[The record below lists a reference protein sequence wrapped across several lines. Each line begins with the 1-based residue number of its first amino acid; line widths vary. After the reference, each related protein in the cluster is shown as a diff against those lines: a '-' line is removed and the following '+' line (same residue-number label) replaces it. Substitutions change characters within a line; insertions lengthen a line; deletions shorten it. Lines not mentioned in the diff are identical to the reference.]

1 MAPAH
6 GRVASSSMEAS
17 LASRPAAGAASQA
30 AGGLVGYRPIEGVH
44 DEMVNAAGMVRP
56 HWRVLHDMLKN
67 CGAPVLRSRQET
79 IARLLLDHGATY
91 NVYQDAKG
99 ASRPWALDV
108 LPVIIAADEWRKVAA
123 ALSQRARLFNLILAD
138 LYGPQRL
145 LADGWIP
152 PAVVFANSGYLRA
165 AHGSSQAAPRFLT
178 SMGTDLLRG
187 SDGAWMVLADRTQAP
202 SGMGYSLE
210 NRIVMSSVM
219 PEEFGACGVQRLAT
233 FFDIEREALRML
245 APSRRGTPSVVMLT
259 PGPWNETYFEHAFKA
274 RYLGFPL
281 VEGGDLTVRGRRV
294 HLKTLDGLGRVDVI
308 VRRVDDVFCD
318 PLEMRAD
325 TTLGVPGLAEA
336 WRSGNVALVNA
347 PGAGVVETPAL
358 HPFLPGLCRHLLGEE
373 LAMRCAPTWWC
384 GQHRELEMVLANP
397 ERWVLKRA
405 FVQGSRQPVFMAE
418 LDAKRRTE
426 MIAQVRSEP
435 HAWVAQ
441 ELLELS
447 TTPVWIGD
455 QAQPRSVV
463 WRTFTVVAG
472 DACHVMPGGL
482 SRVSAD
488 PNRFVITMQSGGIS
502 KDTWVI
508 ADGPVDTFSLLPA
521 PSAVLRPA
529 RPPGGVPSR
538 VADHLYWL
546 GRYAERLEQ
555 MVRVLRATLIRLA
568 GERSDLQEAELHAC
582 ASLLAK
588 LPVIPAPRGTRQ
600 ADVAWLRQTVHAL
613 ATDADHKDGILDLLS
628 RLRFNASA
636 ARERLSDDMWRLFN
650 RLENIASMKPSRTL
664 VVPDVLG
671 MLDSVVL
678 SLGAFAGM
686 AMENMTRG
694 HGWRFLEIGRRVERA
709 LSMLE
714 IAAAGVEVFTENES
728 VLTPLLEIGDS
739 SMTYRRLHF
748 ASPRLEP
755 VLDLLLLNDSNP
767 RSVTFQLQALARHCA
782 PLIQGSTSADGGRE
796 KELADEML
804 SSLSSLNLAGVG
816 AADAAARVLPAFCR
830 NLQER
835 LEELSEILSGHYFS
849 HSASRER

>member
-1 MAPAH
+1 MD
-6 GRVASSSMEAS
+6 ASTV
-17 LASRPAAGAASQA
+17 SRPPAVALQGP
-30 AGGLVGYRPIEGVH
+30 GGLAGYRPIEGVY
-44 DEMVNAAGMVRP
+44 DEMLDADGTVRP
-56 HWRVLHDMLKN
+56 HWRVFHELMHH
-67 CGAPVLRSRQET
+67 CGAGVLRSRQES

-91 NVYQDAKG
+91 NIYQDAKG

-108 LPVIIAADEWRKVAA
+108 LPLIIAADEWRGVAS
-123 ALSQRARLFNLILAD
+123 ALSQRARLLNLVLAD
-138 LYGPQRL
+138 LFGQQRL
-145 LADGWIP
+145 LTEGWIP
-152 PAVVFANSGYLRA
+152 PAVVFANPGYLRA
-165 AHGSSQAAPRFLT
+165 AHGGGLAEPRFLT
-178 SMGTDLLRG
+178 SMGTDLVRG
-187 SDGAWMVLADRTQAP
+187 ADGAWMVLADRTQAP

-219 PEEFGACGVQRLAT
+219 SEEFGLCGVQRLAS
-233 FFDIEREALRML
+233 FYDFEREALRML

-281 VEGGDLTVRGRRV
+281 VEGADLTVRGRRV
-294 HLKTLDGLGRVDVI
+294 HLKTLEGLRRVDVI

-318 PLEMRAD
+318 PLELRAD

-373 LAMRCAPTWWC
+373 LAMPSAPTWWC
-384 GQHRELEMVLANP
+384 GQHRELEMVLAKP

-405 FVQGSRQPVFMAE
+405 FVQGARQPVFMAE
-418 LDAKRRTE
+418 LDAKRRAE
-426 MIAQVRSEP
+426 MIALVRSEP

-455 QAQPRSVV
+455 QAQPRNVV
-463 WRTFTVVAG
+463 WRAFTVVAG
-472 DACHVMPGGL
+472 DGCHVMPGGL
-482 SRVSAD
+482 SRISAD
-488 PNRFVITMQSGGIS
+488 PGRFVITMQSGGIS

-508 ADGPVDTFSLLPA
+508 ADGPVDSFSLLPA
-521 PSAVLRPA
+521 STAELRPA

-555 MVRVLRATLIRLA
+555 MVRVLRATLLRLA
-568 GERSDLQEAELHAC
+568 GEHSESEESEMRAC

-588 LPVIPAPRGTRQ
+588 MPMIPAPSGARQ
-600 ADVAWLRQTVHAL
+600 TDVAWLRQTLHAL
-613 ATDADHKDGILDLLS
+613 GTDAGHEDSIPNLLS

-636 ARERLSDDMWRLFN
+636 ARERLSDDMWRLLN
-650 RLENIASMKPSRTL
+650 RLEKIASIKSSSSL
-664 VVPDVLG
+664 VIPDMLG

-709 LSMLE
+709 LCMLE
-714 IAAAGVEVFTENES
+714 IAAAGVEVFEHNEAI
-728 VLTPLLEIGDS
+728 LTPLLEIGDS

-748 ASPRLEP
+748 AKPRLEP
-755 VLDLLLLNDSNP
+755 VVDLLLLNETNP
-767 RSVTFQLQALARHCA
+767 RSVVFQLKALARHCA
-782 PLIQGSTSADGGRE
+782 PLIQAIPSVDGGRE
-796 KELADEML
+796 KELADEIL

-816 AADAAARVLPAFCR
+816 AADAAVRVLPGFCR
-830 NLQER
+830 GLHMR
-835 LEELSEILSGHYFS
+835 LEELSEVLSGHYFS
-849 HSASRER
+849 HSMSRER